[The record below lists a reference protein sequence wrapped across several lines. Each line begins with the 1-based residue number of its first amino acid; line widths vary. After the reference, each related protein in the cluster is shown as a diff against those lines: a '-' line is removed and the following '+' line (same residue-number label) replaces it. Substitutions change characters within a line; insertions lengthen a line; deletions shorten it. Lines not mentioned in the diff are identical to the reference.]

1 METIKKYRLHNVA
14 QTLIMIGIGLV
25 LVVWRGAS
33 LDIMAKA
40 LAALLV
46 LIGAIF
52 IAAYFFKKEKN
63 FISSGEF
70 VVGIIIAAIGAWIFI
85 NPGFFTDFIPKL
97 FGIFIIVSG
106 LNNLRQTISLL
117 RYKFGGWWISL
128 IIAAI
133 TVGLGAVLLFKTDIA
148 KDVLVIVIGAFLI
161 VDGVTNLLNLI
172 LLIVAQ
178 IQKEKEEAAPQKQD
192 ASPQKQEAAAATPT
206 PLLSAPQS
214 DDGAPVFKVQI
225 LTSDRKL
232 QTSDSRLKGLK
243 GVDSYHEGKL
253 WKYTVGAS
261 TDYNEIYRLR
271 KEVVAQFPQAFI
283 IAFKNGEK
291 TDVQAA
297 IQEFKKGKRVK
308 K

>member
-1 METIKKYRLHNVA
+1 M
-14 QTLIMIGIGLV
+14 
-25 LVVWRGAS
+25 
-33 LDIMAKA
+33 
-40 LAALLV
+40 

-178 IQKEKEEAAPQKQD
+178 IQKEKEEAPVETTATVVSVVPKKDGSTPSAQD
-192 ASPQKQEAAAATPT
+192 VATGEIVEA
-206 PLLSAPQS
+206 
-214 DDGAPVFKVQI
+214 
-225 LTSDRKL
+225 
-232 QTSDSRLKGLK
+232 
-243 GVDSYHEGKL
+243 
-253 WKYTVGAS
+253 
-261 TDYNEIYRLR
+261 
-271 KEVVAQFPQAFI
+271 EVVDTERA
-283 IAFKNGEK
+283 
-291 TDVQAA
+291 
-297 IQEFKKGKRVK
+297 KK
-308 K
+308 